1 MEQERL
7 KTESLTGIVNVLY
20 EDNHIIAVLKPAG
33 IPVQKGGRKQ
43 SLDLVVKDYL
53 KKKYKKPGNVFLG
66 IVHRLDQPVSG
77 IILFA
82 KTSKGASRLSEQFR
96 EKELEKTYRAVLV
109 GKLKNKRGILKS
121 RIRKEKGGYFR
132 AVIDGPAY
140 GEPQDKKGKEAEL
153 EYKIVKEG
161 AKNSLVEIKLGTGRF
176 HQIRAQFSSIGH
188 PVLGDV
194 KYGSPMVLPGG
205 KIALHSSKI
214 TFVAATGDR
223 KVELAVSDPAYFKE
237 LL

>member
-1 MEQERL
+1 M
-7 KTESLTGIVNVLY
+7 NVLY
-20 EDNHIIAVLKPAG
+20 EDNHVIAVLKPAG
-33 IPVQKGGRKQ
+33 IPVQKGGRRQ
-43 SLDLVVKDYL
+43 SLDLMVKDHL
-53 KKKYKKPGNVFLG
+53 KNKYRKPGNVFLG

-96 EKELEKTYRAVLV
+96 ERELEKTYRAVLV
-109 GKLKNKRGILKS
+109 GKLKNKKGVLKS

-132 AVIDGPAY
+132 AIVDGPAY
-140 GEPQDKKGKEAEL
+140 GEPRDEKGKEAEL
-153 EYKIVKEG
+153 EYRIVKEG
-161 AKNSLVEIKLGTGRF
+161 PKNSLVEIKLGTGRF

-188 PVLGDV
+188 PVLGDA
-194 KYGSPMVLPGG
+194 KYGSPAILPDG

-214 TFVAATGDR
+214 SFMAATGDR
-223 KVELAVSDPAYFKE
+223 KVELAVSDPEYFKE